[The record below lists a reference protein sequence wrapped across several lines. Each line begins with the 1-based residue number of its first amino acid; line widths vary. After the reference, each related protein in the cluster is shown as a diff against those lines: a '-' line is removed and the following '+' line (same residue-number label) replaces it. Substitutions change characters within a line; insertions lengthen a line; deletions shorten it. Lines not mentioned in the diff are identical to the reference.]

1 VNDSNVS
8 IQRRGKVA
16 IVTYDRGGSLNAF
29 DQASILELTKVA
41 QQFQEDLETQAV
53 VLAGSSQAFSAG
65 IDLKDKATWEALESD
80 VALRERFYRG
90 VRLCQ
95 AWEDMPQVTIAA
107 MERLAVGAGCAI
119 ALACDWRVLDRDG
132 YLFVPEVKIGL
143 NLQWGALPRLISLVG
158 PARAKRIV
166 LLCEKMSAPQAL
178 QWGLVEEL
186 ADTGKTLEK
195 ALELAQTAAAMPAAT
210 TRMVKQAVNA
220 TANALH
226 RASAYADAD
235 QSALTRTYADA
246 VAAREAFK
254 GGGSDG

>member
-1 VNDSNVS
+1 MNDSNVS

-41 QQFQEDLETQAV
+41 RQFQEDLETQAV
-53 VLAGSSQAFSAG
+53 VLAGSPQAFSAG

-132 YLFVPEVKIGL
+132 YLYVPEVKIGL
-143 NLQWGALPRLISLVG
+143 NLQWGALPRLVSLVG

>member
-1 VNDSNVS
+1 
-8 IQRRGKVA
+8 
-16 IVTYDRGGSLNAF
+16 
-29 DQASILELTKVA
+29 
-41 QQFQEDLETQAV
+41 
-53 VLAGSSQAFSAG
+53 
-65 IDLKDKATWEALESD
+65 
-80 VALRERFYRG
+80 
-90 VRLCQ
+90 
-95 AWEDMPQVTIAA
+95 
-107 MERLAVGAGCAI
+107 
-119 ALACDWRVLDRDG
+119 
-132 YLFVPEVKIGL
+132 
-143 NLQWGALPRLISLVG
+143 
-158 PARAKRIV
+158 
-166 LLCEKMSAPQAL
+166 
-178 QWGLVEEL
+178 VEEL